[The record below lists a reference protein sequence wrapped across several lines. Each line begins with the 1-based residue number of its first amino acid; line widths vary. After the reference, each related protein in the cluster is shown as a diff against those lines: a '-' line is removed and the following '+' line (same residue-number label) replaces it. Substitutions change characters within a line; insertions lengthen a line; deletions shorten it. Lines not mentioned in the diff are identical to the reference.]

1 MNSSIVMAADT
12 ESPLCERHAELDVG
26 SGVGIVSQLLV
37 VVETVVLCAEAE
49 SLVPFV
55 DAFQIG
61 DGEEVMIEFTDMYRQ
76 AKREGWS
83 KEEFLRKVC
92 HIPGVYVPSLY
103 EVTYNEDGTVKAVT
117 PKDGAPAFVQK
128 RHSSN
133 TAV

>member
-1 MNSSIVMAADT
+1 MQSAGLFGGADYLAARGI
-12 ESPLCERHAELDVG
+12 SYAEWAR
-26 SGVGIVSQLLV
+26 SG
-37 VVETVVLCAEAE
+37 
-49 SLVPFV
+49 F
-55 DAFQIG
+55 FQMV
-61 DGEEVMIEFTDMYRQ
+61 GEEVMIEFTDMYRQ